1 MDRSDQQES
10 FEHDMGMRSGR
21 RQSGTE
27 FYRQSYGQFD
37 SGDQDSS
44 SREWGFMATGAL
56 LLGLGTYL
64 LYQGARGRPASL
76 PFVGNSEGRSH
87 GMGGGMNMEGI
98 SRRMERG
105 SRSMQ
110 GMMKGNRDTPGVQVR
125 EQVTVNRPVADLYR
139 FWRNVENLPR
149 VMSYL
154 EDVTKLGDR
163 RSRWVAKGPAGQK
176 VDWEAEITDAREN
189 ELVAWRSLEGSEVPN
204 EGSVRFSRSPD
215 GSGTVVDVALTYHPP
230 GGKAGAAVAK
240 LFGREPAQEIRR
252 DLERFK
258 QRVESGNL
266 ILATGT
272 QGGSFTGG

>member
-1 MDRSDQQES
+1 MDRSDQHES
-10 FEHDMGMRSGR
+10 FETSLGRSGS
-21 RQSGTE
+21 RQESGTD
-27 FYRQSYGQFD
+27 FYRQRYREFD
-37 SGDQDSS
+37 SRSEGSS
-44 SREWGFMATGAL
+44 SREWGYIASGAL

-64 LYQGARGRPASL
+64 LFQGARGREVSL
-76 PFVGNSEGRSH
+76 PFMS
-87 GMGGGMNMEGI
+87 GGESGSSGI
-98 SRRMERG
+98 SMESMGRG
-105 SRSMQ
+105 KRKM
-110 GMMKGNRDTPGVQVR
+110 GEMMKGRRDTPGVQVR
-125 EQVTVNRPVADLYR
+125 EQVTVNRTVGDLYR

-154 EDVTKLGDR
+154 EDVTKMGDR

-176 VDWEAEITDAREN
+176 IEWEAEITDAREN

-230 GGKAGAAVAK
+230 GGKAGATVAK

-258 QRVESGNL
+258 ERVESGNL
-266 ILATGT
+266 ILATGS
-272 QGGSFTGG
+272 QGGSFTSG